1 MPKQTHII
9 NEFHGGINNSSDPRD
24 IKDNELS
31 DCTDLMVD
39 ELGIIRTIGSNA
51 THDTPVL
58 DNPGT
63 GVTQTP
69 GSGLFY
75 FAHDRK
81 GGEDAG
87 DNEAETGDSYL
98 ALYDDSD
105 AQIWIYSL
113 AEDDWNDDKDSNENG
128 VINFIGKTTGAVA
141 RPSYYSVDGNLR
153 VSTGEF
159 SHYDSNANT
168 SEAVDTTETVI
179 DKTND
184 TNIVAG
190 NYIRI
195 EDSLDEIMYVVSV
208 DNSADTMTVKR
219 GMFGTKQIEHATG
232 KNIYILN
239 MNQWYG
245 YVNNKFF
252 QDSTTTPAYT
262 TDKWYNA
269 IQHLRSLDELGITLE
284 SYDANSA
291 SPSATQINGINK
303 IVVAYWFT
311 TTDEDAGFWQ
321 GSYWLGM
328 TPVYLGGQE
337 GPISVVGSD
346 PVQIHKEILSVQLYI
361 SHPSLTSSSVATHPL
376 IDDRIIGLK
385 LYIKNYTSDE
395 WFLLKEFDLLEGGEH
410 GWATYNSDASV
421 TSGNIAD
428 IGAGNTLAGFWKT
441 SSTAD
446 SFSVAAPSDTE
457 SFDGEAE
464 SNTCVVTLHLDQSK
478 GSGRKGTIRLNGFS
492 NSPLYKEVDL
502 SDTDSQALTFNVI
515 NPAVGT
521 HKFVAELLD
530 ENFNIM
536 KRAEHQQDITDSG
549 VTSTPSTDGGGGGG
563 GSS

>member
-1 MPKQTHII
+1 MPKQTYII
-9 NEFHGGINNSSDPRD
+9 NKFHGGINNSSDPRD
-24 IKDNELS
+24 IKDSELS

-58 DNPGT
+58 DNTGA

-113 AEDDWNDDKDSNENG
+113 AEDDWNDDKDSSENG
-128 VINFIGKTTGAVA
+128 VINFIGKTTGAAA

-168 SEAVDTTETVI
+168 AEAVDTTETVI

-252 QDSTTTPAYT
+252 QDSTTTPVYT

-269 IQHLRSLDELGITLE
+269 IQHIRSLDELGITLIT
-284 SYDANSA
+284 YDATSS
-291 SPSATQINGINK
+291 SPTATQISAINK

-328 TPVYLGGQE
+328 TPVYLGDQE
-337 GPISVVGSD
+337 GPVSVVGSE
-346 PVQIHKEILSVQLYI
+346 PVQIHKEILNVQLYI
-361 SHPSLTSSSVATHPL
+361 SHPDIDDASIVAGDGHPL

-410 GWATYNSDASV
+410 KWATYNSDAGAN
-421 TSGNIAD
+421 TSSSG
-428 IGAGNTLAGFWKT
+428 GNTLTGYWKT
-441 SSTAD
+441 TSTAD
-446 SFSVAAPSDTE
+446 SLSVAAPSATE
-457 SFDGEAE
+457 SYDGEDE
-464 SNTCVVTLHLDQSK
+464 SNTCVVTLHLDESK
-478 GSGRKGTIRLNGFS
+478 GTGRKGTLRLNGFS
-492 NSPLYKEVDL
+492 NSPLYEEVDL
-502 SDTDSQALTFNVI
+502 SSEDSQAKTFNVI
-515 NPAVGT
+515 NPGVGT

-536 KRAEHQQDITDSG
+536 KRAEIQQAISDSG
-549 VTSTPSTDGGGGGG
+549 VTTKPSTHGGGGGG